1 MPVISRTITALD
13 IAMPQRRRPDLF
25 DFRPQPSPAVHTRCP
40 CSTRSPEAFEKG
52 TKSLLSGTRR
62 AFSRGMARA
71 PPAACGVR
79 TAAASAVA
87 DIHRP
92 CHHDQSPPHTRTNSR
107 VTFSEGS
114 ARPAT
119 AAASALF
126 ETAHRRAI
134 FQKGRSPL
142 SVRSARSS
150 PANRSTGP
158 AVGSSGRI
166 CRPISAPLVLDKVR
180 PLIVQ
185 STSSW
190 TISGPTW
197 RGTHSRREGR
207 PMKRAV
213 VAVRGACD
221 PPPGRPP
228 RRRLRLLVHRRF
240 CGRVRADA
248 VTDGSVVAMCAL
260 CLTPRHPFP
269 RLSPPRTARA
279 VRCSGL
285 GDRFTA
291 AWGGC

>member
-114 ARPAT
+114 ARPAS

-166 CRPISAPLVLDKVR
+166 CRPISAPLVLDKSSAPHCPEYFQLDYQWSYMEGNSQPSGRTTHEEGSSCCARGLRSAARPSSAATTPSSRPPSVLRARAGGCRDGRISGGDVR
-180 PLIVQ
+180 PLPHTAPPL
-185 STSSW
+185 SKTESSAN
-190 TISGPTW
+190 G
-197 RGTHSRREGR
+197 EGCPVFR
-207 PMKRAV
+207 
-213 VAVRGACD
+213 
-221 PPPGRPP
+221 
-228 RRRLRLLVHRRF
+228 
-240 CGRVRADA
+240 
-248 VTDGSVVAMCAL
+248 
-260 CLTPRHPFP
+260 
-269 RLSPPRTARA
+269 
-279 VRCSGL
+279 
-285 GDRFTA
+285 
-291 AWGGC
+291 AWG